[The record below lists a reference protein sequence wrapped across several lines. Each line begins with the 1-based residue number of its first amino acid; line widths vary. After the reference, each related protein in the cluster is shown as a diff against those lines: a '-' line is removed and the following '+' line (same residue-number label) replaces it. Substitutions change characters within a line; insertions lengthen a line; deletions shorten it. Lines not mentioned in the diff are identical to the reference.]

1 MHPVVATKTLLLQ
14 KERAVRLL
22 KRVAREVEDDETRPK
37 KAKIIDLCTR
47 HSMKHCKCSRVVSHL
62 VDDWSGGYIF
72 LYWIIVA
79 GPKWLR
85 RIAKQELEVS
95 FCLFLMCKSI
105 LRHFYTPR
113 HV

>member
-1 MHPVVATKTLLLQ
+1 MHGMNPIVATKALLLQ

-22 KRVAREVEDDETRPK
+22 KRVAQEIEDEETRPN
-37 KAKIIDLCTR
+37 KARIIELCTR
-47 HSMKHCKCSRVVSHL
+47 HSLKDCKRYLNTSPD

-85 RIAKQELEVS
+85 RVVKRS
-95 FCLFLMCKSI
+95 
-105 LRHFYTPR
+105 
-113 HV
+113 